1 MRLGFFP
8 LSLLLLLPLLLADA
22 AAPPPPTP
30 MSLPFS
36 ILFAANSLN
45 AE

>member
-22 AAPPPPTP
+22 AAPPPP